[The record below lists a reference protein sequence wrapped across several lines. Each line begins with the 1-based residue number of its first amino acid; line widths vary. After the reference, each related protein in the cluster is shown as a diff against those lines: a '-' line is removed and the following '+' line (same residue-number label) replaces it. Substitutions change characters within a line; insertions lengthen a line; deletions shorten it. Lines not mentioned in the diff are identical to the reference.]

1 MGVVLIKDCP
11 ILADFDVRIV
21 NGGGEPFKGRV
32 EVKIG
37 ELWGTVSDIGWDI
50 YDANVVC
57 KQAHF
62 GGAVGAYSGSSF
74 GNGKGPIWMSNF
86 QCKGSESSLAKC
98 IHNST
103 KIQEEY
109 GHDRDASVE
118 CYGECKSVLHCV
130 HVDVVLRLHVKTK
143 TNSLIFVNYNRKHY
157 LCSEIWATQRLGT
170 CPGKFGHLLSPVFFL
185 TVFVSAP
192 ILFGLK

>member
-1 MGVVLIKDCP
+1 MT
-11 ILADFDVRIV
+11 DFEVRIKNEERV
-21 NGGGEPFKGRV
+21 LFKGRV

-37 ELWGTVSDIGWDI
+37 GLWGTVSDFGWDI

-74 GNGKGPIWMSNF
+74 GIGKGPIWMSNF

-103 KIQEEY
+103 EIQEKY
-109 GHDRDASVE
+109 GHYRDASVE
-118 CYGECKSVLHCV
+118 CYGECKSVLHYV
-130 HVDVVLRLHVKTK
+130 HGAVMLKTK
-143 TNSLIFVNYNRKHY
+143 THSLINVNYNCKHY
-157 LCSEIWATQRLGT
+157 LV
-170 CPGKFGHLLSPVFFL
+170 FLLVFF
-185 TVFVSAP
+185 F
-192 ILFGLK
+192 

>member
-1 MGVVLIKDCP
+1 MGLVLIKDCS
-11 ILADFDVRIV
+11 IFADFDVKIV
-21 NGGGEPFKGRV
+21 NEGGVPFKGRV

-57 KQAHF
+57 KQAGF

-98 IHNST
+98 IHNSSE
-103 KIQEEY
+103 IQERY
-109 GHDRDASVE
+109 GHYRDASVE
-118 CYGECKSVLHCV
+118 CYGECKSMLYCVLV
-130 HVDVVLRLHVKTK
+130 AVVLRLHVKAK
-143 TNSLIFVNYNRKHY
+143 THSLIYENYNRKHHLY
-157 LCSEIWATQRLGT
+157 SEFWTTLRL
-170 CPGKFGHLLSPVFFL
+170 
-185 TVFVSAP
+185 
-192 ILFGLK
+192 